1 MRRISC
7 IALTVASVA
16 LLAFGSV
23 PAAIAPPALEI
34 PAGFQRWYLVN
45 SMIITKDSPSFSAI
59 DGLHHIYVNDIGLPR
74 LMKGGST
81 PYPDGTVFVDD
92 VRDVSLVDGAFLQGG
107 RKAIPVMLKDSK
119 KYASTG
125 GWGFQA
131 WAGGD
136 PKKPLVT
143 DAVKGCFECHAPQKA
158 NDYTFSTYLR

>member
-1 MRRISC
+1 MRRSPYVA
-7 IALTVASVA
+7 IAVTSVA
-16 LLAFGSV
+16 LLALGSV
-23 PAAIAPPALEI
+23 SAAIAPPALEI
-34 PAGFQRWYLVN
+34 PVGFQRWYLVN

-81 PYPDGTVFVDD
+81 PYPDGTLFVDD

-125 GWGFQA
+125 GWGYGHFGQDGTP
-131 WAGGD
+131 GGD
-136 PKKPLVT
+136 ALLKTCSP
-143 DAVKGCFECHAPQKA
+143 CHAKA
-158 NDYTFSTYLR
+158 ARDSVFTRYSR

>member
-1 MRRISC
+1 MRRITYG
-7 IALTVASVA
+7 ALAVIPVA
-16 LLAFGSV
+16 LLTWGSLS
-23 PAAIAPPALEI
+23 ADSRPPVLKI
-34 PAGFQRWYLVN
+34 PEGFQHWYLVN

-74 LMKGGST
+74 LMKGGSA

-143 DAVKGCFECHAPQKA
+143 DAVKACFECHVPQKA